1 MLSASAYS
9 FRMKS
14 RLAISLSWVA
24 GYVNV
29 VVLLVC
35 GVVTSHATGNVTHF
49 GERAIHGVSLDAWF
63 FGFIVLCFFAG
74 AVSSAFMTEGA
85 RRRGARSKYI
95 LPMAVQGLLLVGLAL
110 LIDYFKVTRPVTLVA
125 GAPIAN
131 VDTHELYAWWIAGLA
146 SV

>member
-29 VVLLVC
+29 IVFLVC
-35 GVVTSHATGNVTHF
+35 GVVTSHATGNVTRF
-49 GERAIHGVSLDAWF
+49 GENLAKPAWAPALF
-63 FGFIVLCFFAG
+63 YAYIVLCFLAG
-74 AVSSAFMTEGA
+74 AVASAFMVEGA

-95 LPMAVQGLLLVGLAL
+95 LPMAVHAALLCALAG
-110 LIDYFKVTRPVTLVA
+110 LIDY
-125 GAPIAN
+125 
-131 VDTHELYAWWIAGLA
+131 Y
-146 SV
+146 